1 MGMRMNVR
9 SSVVDHLTYVLLV
22 VAAGFALW
30 SAHQARL
37 LAGELTDTR
46 RTLATAQ
53 RNDYFPLLE
62 SAWLQEPERTL
73 RIGDPDREQLV
84 YFFLPDCR
92 FCAQSAPYAER
103 IHALTAA
110 RGGEMFAVSLA
121 DEASTG
127 SYLERTG
134 SKIPTISVTNSRL
147 KGLMRIRTVPAL
159 AVVER
164 GGKIKYIRYGVIGEQ
179 DVPTGN
185 GAARQA
191 H

>member
-1 MGMRMNVR
+1 MNAR

-30 SAHQARL
+30 SAYQARS
-37 LAGELTDTR
+37 LAGELNDTR

-62 SAWLQEPERTL
+62 SASLQEPGRML
-73 RIGDPDREQLV
+73 RIGAPQREQLV

-110 RGGEMFAVSLA
+110 QGGEMFAVSLA
-121 DEASTG
+121 GEASTG
-127 SYLERTG
+127 AYLERTG
-134 SKIPTISVTNSRL
+134 SKIPTVSVTDSRL

-159 AVVER
+159 AVIEPS
-164 GGKIKYIRYGVIGEQ
+164 GKIKYIRYGVIGER
-179 DVPTGN
+179 DVPTGK